1 MKKYTFEVKQSI
13 FYEIVTKSEQD
24 AKKELCTNFD
34 LMPSEDCIPD
44 DAYRKADCIEVEKI
58 KKESK

>member
-1 MKKYTFEVKQSI
+1 
-13 FYEIVTKSEQD
+13 
-24 AKKELCTNFD
+24 
-34 LMPSEDCIPD
+34 MPSEDCIPD

>member
-13 FYEIVTKSEQD
+13 FYEINAKSEED

-34 LMPSEDCIPD
+34 LIPSEDCIPD
-44 DAYRKADCIEVEKI
+44 DAYRNADCIEIEEI
-58 KKESK
+58 KKESE